1 MARGSKR
8 NTEDASN
15 SSGAIYKRV
24 RPSQTPG
31 CAAAPR
37 CAPSPPWKKLV
48 PSRRPSIRPSA
59 APVRPRGSVGEAQLD
74 EEAAWPEDE
83 RESPAEEADS
93 LQGTEEGH
101 LEEEAKEEE
110 EDWEEQKEE
119 DIDDELQENE
129 VQDEEETQVED
140 EAAAQGAAGGRSKAA
155 PCEPGEPPPFVRC
168 FLEEPE
174 HIDLEQLEQIREKL
188 KITLESAEC
197 VPFTPV
203 SLFEELEALPS
214 YVLRA
219 LEEMGAT
226 EPMPIQ
232 AQALPI
238 ILAGHDLVGIARTGS
253 GKTLAYLLPA
263 VVHIE
268 AQRPLAKN
276 AAEPVALALA
286 PTRELAHQIAE
297 EAGKLLENSSEG
309 NHSDGL
315 WAECIYGGKQRNEQL
330 RRCKGCAVV
339 AATPGRLTDFVE
351 NGEMSLKRVTY
362 FVLDEAD
369 RMLDFGFAD
378 DVKRI
383 AKNIRPDRHML
394 FFSATWPLEVQ
405 DLAKELCHD
414 ATQPIQLSVD
424 QREDGRMVSRA
435 DIVQEV
441 VVFDQENWEEREAAK
456 QELLYAHLREHL
468 QDPSNKILVF
478 VSSKQLADELRD
490 QLAKEGFLTDSM
502 HGGRSQTNRD
512 NVFAS
517 FKRGDIKLLVATDV
531 MGRGIDIPDV
541 SHVVIYDMGDVDDY
555 VHRIGRTC
563 RGPSGRPGHALT
575 LFEYLPKWSEIAGD
589 LVRLL
594 EEADQDVPEALRQ
607 VAEEVERG
615 ERKIISRD
623 EGGGTAWKRPNKK
636 ESKSCKSDA
645 WNDWK
650 DDSCDGWKEDNKSGD
665 AWGKK
670 QGDSRTKEQSW
681 NKSWNRTAG

>member
-1 MARGSKR
+1 MTSWAARKR
-8 NTEDASN
+8 NTEEA
-15 SSGAIYKRV
+15 SSGSGAAYKRL
-24 RPSQTPG
+24 RLRQTPKV
-31 CAAAPR
+31 AAAPHR
-37 CAPSPPWKKLV
+37 AAPPWRKSEPSCR
-48 PSRRPSIRPSA
+48 PSRRPD
-59 APVRPRGSVGEAQLD
+59 APTVRPLGSVCEGQL
-74 EEAAWPEDE
+74 EEEEPWPEDE
-83 RESPAEEADS
+83 MRESPEEEADGLDSAEEA
-93 LQGTEEGH
+93 H
-101 LEEEAKEEE
+101 FEEEAQEE
-110 EDWEEQKEE
+110 EDDLEEFADEPQEEEMKEE
-119 DIDDELQENE
+119 
-129 VQDEEETQVED
+129 VAQVED
-140 EAAAQGAAGGRSKAA
+140 EAAAQGEAEGERCDESKPL
-155 PCEPGEPPPFVRC
+155 PCEPSEAPPFVRS

-174 HIDLEQLEQIREKL
+174 HTDLKLLEQEREEL
-188 KITLESAEC
+188 KITVESTAC
-197 VPFTPV
+197 VPFAPV
-203 SLFEELEALPS
+203 SLFEELEPLPS
-214 YVLRA
+214 YALRA
-219 LEEMGAT
+219 LEEMGVT

-238 ILAGHDLVGIARTGS
+238 ILAGRDLVGIARTGS

-268 AQRPLAKN
+268 AQRPLARD
-276 AAEPVALALA
+276 AVEPVALALA

-297 EAGKLLENSSEG
+297 EAGKLLENSAEG

-351 NGEMSLKRVTY
+351 NGDMSLKRVTY

-378 DVKRI
+378 DVKGI
-383 AKNIRPDRHML
+383 AKQIRPDRQML

-405 DLAKELCHD
+405 DLAKELCQD
-414 ATQPIQLSVD
+414 AAQPVQLSVD

-441 VVFDQENWEEREAAK
+441 VVFDQENWEERDAAK
-456 QELLYAHLREHL
+456 QGLLYAHLREHL

-490 QLAKEGFLTDSM
+490 RLAKEGFQTDSM
-502 HGGRSQTNRD
+502 HGSRSQTDRD
-512 NVFAS
+512 SVFAS

-575 LFEYLPKWSEIAGD
+575 LFEYLPKWSQIAGD
-589 LVRLL
+589 LVRVL
-594 EEADQDVPEALRQ
+594 EEADQDVPESLRQ

-615 ERKIISRD
+615 ERKIVSRE
-623 EGGGTAWKRPNKK
+623 EGGGTAWKKPNKK
-636 ESKSCKSDA
+636 KSKSWKSDT

-650 DDSCDGWKEDNKSGD
+650 DSSNGWKSDCTSGD
-665 AWGKK
+665 AWG
-670 QGDSRTKEQSW
+670 QNQSW
-681 NKSWNRTAG
+681 SKS